1 MNIRRLTALDA
12 AAFQAL
18 RLAGLRDEPSAFGSS
33 YEEERGLPLADVESR
48 LVPLAD
54 RGVFGAF
61 ERESL
66 VGVVALGREGM
77 NKLAHKA
84 FVWGLYV
91 APQSRGKG
99 LGRGLLAQAVALA
112 RSVPDLRQVNLCVN
126 SGNVSAVRLYESL
139 GFKAFGHEPGAML
152 IDGELHDE
160 THMYLPIHR
169 R

>member
-1 MNIRRLTALDA
+1 MNIRRLTPLDA

-33 YEEERGLPLADVESR
+33 YEEERSESLADVERR
-48 LVPLAD
+48 LLPLAD

-61 ERESL
+61 EREQL

-91 APQSRGKG
+91 VPPSRGKG
-99 LGRGLLAQAVALA
+99 LGRGLLAQALALA
-112 RSVPDLRQVNLCVN
+112 QSVAGLRQVNLCVN
-126 SGNVSAVRLYESL
+126 SGNVGALRLYESL

-160 THMYLPIHR
+160 THMCMPIQR